1 MQTIRFALLGGF
13 ALLLAVGQIVAQDDG
28 RGPRGPGR
36 GPRGNRDPNEMFN
49 SMTNGKDVWSRAD
62 ITDSWRQQFF
72 DRVAE
77 QVGSKNGQIT
87 REQYVSYMQKR
98 MAERSGGITPPS
110 SDASQV
116 ITGSPSEKTKIDA
129 TGSINTDV
137 WSNAAES
144 SFRRRDTN
152 NDGYLDWNEMTDE
165 LRAELDLW
173 DKDGNRM
180 IDLNEYKAYYI
191 ARREQQMAERNAAAY
206 DRSAYNRAPMSA
218 PMAPA
223 PTQPAEER
231 RPLVYTY
238 KNIPKELKWFQD
250 LDRDKDGQVGLYE
263 WKLSGR
269 SMEEFRKYDRNN
281 DGFITVEEVLY
292 VMAQE
297 KKNNADGGAGNSRVV
312 RKDTNTGGPSSISTV
327 DLSGVDPSRFDRGK
341 VDSAKPAPI
350 RATFD
355 FSKAP
360 RSRGPNK
367 DK

>member
-250 LDRDKDGQVGLYE
+250 LDRDKD
-263 WKLSGR
+263 
-269 SMEEFRKYDRNN
+269 
-281 DGFITVEEVLY
+281 
-292 VMAQE
+292 
-297 KKNNADGGAGNSRVV
+297 
-312 RKDTNTGGPSSISTV
+312 
-327 DLSGVDPSRFDRGK
+327 
-341 VDSAKPAPI
+341 
-350 RATFD
+350 
-355 FSKAP
+355 
-360 RSRGPNK
+360 
-367 DK
+367 